1 MKFIVF
7 DTETTGL
14 PTKNAKI
21 TLPDLWPHIVQ
32 FSYVTYD
39 TDMNQVEEKD
49 YIIQI
54 PDNVVMDEKN
64 ISIHG
69 ITNEISQTK
78 GVKIVDIMD
87 EFLDNV
93 DESYFVIG
101 HNLEFDLDI
110 LKVELLRITRETT
123 CEEVKVKY
131 QEKLNN
137 LYLYPYDKY
146 YCTMKNSVNIC
157 KIPSVINKF
166 KDQYKYPRLYELHNH
181 LFGMKPQNLHNSLND
196 VMVTLRC
203 FYMLYFKQD
212 ICDINREIKKKIET
226 LM

>member
-14 PTKNAKI
+14 PSKNAKL
-21 TLPDLWPHIVQ
+21 TLTDLWPYVVQ
-32 FSYVTYD
+32 FSYVIYD
-39 TDMNQVEEKD
+39 SDTNNIKKKD

-54 PDNVVMDEKN
+54 PNHVVMDEKN

-78 GVKIVDIMD
+78 GVKINEVVD
-87 EFLDNV
+87 EFLDDV
-93 DESYFVIG
+93 DDSDFVVG

-110 LKVELLRITRETT
+110 LKVEILRIIAETT
-123 CEEVKVKY
+123 DDNIKVRH
-131 QEKLNN
+131 QEKINK
-137 LYLYPYDKY
+137 LYSYDNY

-157 KIPSVINKF
+157 KIPSTNIKF
-166 KDQYKYPRLYELHNH
+166 KDQYKYPKLVELYNH
-181 LFGMKPQNLHNSLND
+181 LFGIKPQNLHNSLND

-203 FYMLYFKQD
+203 FYKLYFDQD
-212 ICDINREIKKKIET
+212 ICKINNEIEEDINL